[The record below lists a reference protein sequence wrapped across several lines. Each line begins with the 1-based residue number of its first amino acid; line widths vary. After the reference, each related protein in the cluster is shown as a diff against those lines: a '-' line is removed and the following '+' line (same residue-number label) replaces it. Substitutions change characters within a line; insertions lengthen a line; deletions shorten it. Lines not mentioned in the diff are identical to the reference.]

1 MFLSPNGNIS
11 EVIRFFYINNKIEL
25 IVNHSCQS
33 VTNSCASICRSHLA
47 VYNMNENILDNL
59 LKHVLDL
66 RWDIQ
71 AMVLITF
78 TKFLTMV
85 FLSNILKNNC
95 DLIMSRYLPSATLVE
110 ERLCFHRCLS
120 TGVTCT
126 SLTDTHHQ
134 ADTHPLGRHP
144 PRQTP
149 PGRHPLQAD
158 TPLQAD
164 PSGQTP
170 PQDGYCSG
178 QYESYWNAF
187 LFGLNVSV
195 FESMSGAHQLKSI
208 EIEII
213 VILEDEDQT
222 WILTLNS
229 IFLVSSTRL
238 RCRFLYV
245 NQDWSRNTLEDL
257 DLQIIR
263 MQSSVHCEEKRV
275 FERELL

>member
-1 MFLSPNGNIS
+1 
-11 EVIRFFYINNKIEL
+11 
-25 IVNHSCQS
+25 
-33 VTNSCASICRSHLA
+33 
-47 VYNMNENILDNL
+47 
-59 LKHVLDL
+59 
-66 RWDIQ
+66 
-71 AMVLITF
+71 MVLITF

-95 DLIMSRYLPSATLVE
+95 DLIMSRYLPSVTLVE

-120 TGVTCT
+120 TGVRCT
-126 SLTDTHHQ
+126 SLTDTHYQ

-149 PGRHPLQAD
+149 PRQ
-158 TPLQAD
+158 TP
-164 PSGQTP
+164 PSRQTPPGQTP
-170 PQDGYCSG
+170 PQDCYCSG
-178 QYESYWNAF
+178 QYASYWNAF

-245 NQDWSRNTLEDL
+245 NQD
-257 DLQIIR
+257 
-263 MQSSVHCEEKRV
+263 
-275 FERELL
+275 